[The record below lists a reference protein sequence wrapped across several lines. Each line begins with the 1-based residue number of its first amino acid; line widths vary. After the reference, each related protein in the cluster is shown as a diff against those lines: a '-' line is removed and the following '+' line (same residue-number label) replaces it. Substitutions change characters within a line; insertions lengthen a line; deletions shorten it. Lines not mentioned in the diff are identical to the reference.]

1 MKGIF
6 FGSKDQ
12 IIDNK
17 TQVNH
22 FAEYIQGVGPEPL
35 STLDDAID
43 AQKIVEATEKSAKEQ
58 KSIFLSL
65 D

>member
-1 MKGIF
+1 MKNPF
-6 FGSKDQ
+6 Q
-12 IIDNK
+12 LIINNFAEAE